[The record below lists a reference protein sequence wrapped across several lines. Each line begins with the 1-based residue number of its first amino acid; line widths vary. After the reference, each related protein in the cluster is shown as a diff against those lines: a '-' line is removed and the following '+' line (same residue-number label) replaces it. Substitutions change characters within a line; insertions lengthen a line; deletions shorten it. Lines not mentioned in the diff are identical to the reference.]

1 MALSSLWVCLYLLFA
16 AFVAAENRFRRP
28 PGPGLAYDYR
38 DNNAYTIGDIID
50 LHWDME
56 YDSARLVLWQESVGG
71 GSTLDYIDVAKRRKA
86 CNLGRT
92 PMADIDC
99 PAVASTSAKSINWE
113 VSIKDFPNPKLSN
126 LYFFELLGPGKE
138 PANWGV
144 TCHYFNITEAQ
155 VIPQP
160 SNTSAAT
167 PLPTTK
173 DQGLSSGAA
182 AGIAVGVTFAAVL
195 GMGTIGW
202 LLWRRRQA
210 RKTPIAQAE
219 KKHSRD
225 GSQQQPYH
233 YAPAPGWQPELPV
246 EGHGLY
252 EISASSMN
260 VRYEMAS
267 HQGMG
272 QAGVGDDRPKAFAD
286 MR

>member
-1 MALSSLWVCLYLLFA
+1 MALPSLWVCLYLLFA
-16 AFVAAENRFRRP
+16 VFVAAENRFRRP

-56 YDSARLVLWQESVGG
+56 YDSARLILWQESVGG
-71 GSTLDYIDVAKRRKA
+71 GSTLDYIDV
-86 CNLGRT
+86 
-92 PMADIDC
+92 
-99 PAVASTSAKSINWE
+99 VASTSAKSINWE

-160 SNTSAAT
+160 SNNSAAT

-195 GMGTIGW
+195 GVGTIGW

-219 KKHSRD
+219 KKHSLD
-225 GSQQQPYH
+225 GSQQQQYH
-233 YAPAPGWQPELPV
+233 YAQAPGWQPELPV

-267 HQGMG
+267 HQGIG
-272 QAGVGDDRPKAFAD
+272 QAEFGDDRPKAFAD

>member
-1 MALSSLWVCLYLLFA
+1 MGEA
-16 AFVAAENRFRRP
+16 
-28 PGPGLAYDYR
+28 
-38 DNNAYTIGDIID
+38 T
-50 LHWDME
+50 
-56 YDSARLVLWQESVGG
+56 ESH
-71 GSTLDYIDVAKRRKA
+71 
-86 CNLGRT
+86 NLGRAAV
-92 PMADIDC
+92 ADIDR

-113 VSIKDFPNPKLSN
+113 VSIKDFPNPKFSN

-155 VIPQP
+155 VTPQP
-160 SNTSAAT
+160 SNTSVAT
-167 PLPTTK
+167 SLPTTEK
-173 DQGLSSGAA
+173 EGLSSGAA
-182 AGIAVGVTFAAVL
+182 AGIAVGVTFAAVF

-210 RKTPIAQAE
+210 TRTPIAQDA
-219 KKHSRD
+219 KHSLD
-225 GSQQQPYH
+225 GREQQQYR
-233 YAPAPGWQPELPV
+233 YVQYPGWQPELPV

-272 QAGVGDDRPKAFAD
+272 QAEVGDDRPKTFAD
-286 MR
+286 MH

>member
-1 MALSSLWVCLYLLFA
+1 MALPSLCVCLCSLFT

-38 DNNAYTIGDIID
+38 DNNVYTIGDIID
-50 LHWDME
+50 LHWDMD
-56 YDSARLVLWQESVGG
+56 YDSARLILWQESVGG
-71 GSTLDYIDVAKRRKA
+71 GSTLDYIDVV
-86 CNLGRT
+86 GRAAV
-92 PMADIDC
+92 ADIDP

-113 VSIKDFPNPKLSN
+113 VSIKDFPNPKFSN

-155 VIPQP
+155 ATPQP
-160 SNTSAAT
+160 SNTSVAT
-167 PLPTTK
+167 SLPTTEK
-173 DQGLSSGAA
+173 EGLSSVAA
-182 AGIAVGVTFAAVL
+182 AGIAVGVTFAAVF

-210 RKTPIAQAE
+210 TRTPIAQDE
-219 KKHSRD
+219 KHSLD
-225 GSQQQPYH
+225 GSQQQQFRYVQS
-233 YAPAPGWQPELPV
+233 PGWQPELPV

-252 EISASSMN
+252 EVSASSMN

-272 QAGVGDDRPKAFAD
+272 QAEVGDDRPKAFAD
-286 MR
+286 MH